1 MRLGE
6 QPSDLRVR
14 VSGSRPQQGHHGKDP
29 LVVGH
34 HVPGPPPE
42 DGIGEPVGV
51 TDVR

>member
-6 QPSDLRVR
+6 QPPHLGIR
-14 VSGSRPQQGHHGKDP
+14 VSGFRPQQGRHGKDP

-42 DGIGEPVGV
+42 HGIGEPAGV